1 MLYAHRLSYLPFTVY
16 VYVVINERNTDHE
29 NLTPVYPYITVFWN
43 RGISQEH
50 DHCGSLRK
58 VVLILLSML
67 KGSFFFCVS
76 ERPLSSFV
84 AATACLV
91 TGKHN
96 DILFRA

>member
-67 KGSFFFCVS
+67 KGSSFFLCF
-76 ERPLSSFV
+76 RTPFIFFRSSNR
-84 AATACLV
+84 LPS
-91 TGKHN
+91 
-96 DILFRA
+96 DW